1 MREYQIY
8 GGYPK
13 AFVLK
18 MAIFTLMKTDKAT
31 FNPSI
36 INGDTHQLLW

>member
-1 MREYQIY
+1 MREYQFY

-13 AFVLK
+13 AFVFK
-18 MAIFTLMKTDKAT
+18 MPILTPMKMDKAT